1 MIAPARLKIWISNIC
16 ALCAAVVLLLYL
28 TLPLDAS
35 PEYTYTVKIF
45 SQWVLPLVLYIALVT
60 RASTIRFP
68 FSIPWRWRIVTIV
81 GVILLSI
88 PFLAPPAGQLSW
100 RIGYL
105 LSACWM
111 AGMLCA
117 AIVFFAIAAKIN
129 NRCSGGLCLIGSLA
143 LAFSMMEGYLLF
155 LPQVEDGLLD
165 DSRHSKYV
173 LSNQAIPSGGNSC
186 RTAIG
191 DFPEASGFPVFAA
204 QRTLKFDRELFDVRY
219 GFDAQGRRV
228 TPASDGSPRADI
240 LLFGCSFTFGHGL
253 EDTETWPWKLGKL
266 LGPAWRISNYA
277 YNGFGPQQMLTRLEE
292 GMVEEP
298 SAPER
303 AALFLAIEHHIRR
316 NAGLSY
322 THSVRYALRADGRLE
337 RDGFT
342 SGPPYAILFLL
353 PKYFNGS
360 QLVRQISNFVTEYLV
375 KQHHDEFLKTYLA
388 ILEESARL
396 LREKYKASLTV
407 LLWPDVEYIEPE
419 LRQRGIA
426 TLRARDLLPDWD
438 NTKGAAYK
446 IHPEWEGHPN
456 AKAASELAEGLAAY
470 FRQLLT
476 QEKGQ

>member
-16 ALCAAVVLLLYL
+16 ALCAAVFFLLHM
-28 TLPLDAS
+28 TLPQDAS
-35 PEYTYTVKIF
+35 PEYTYTVKILV
-45 SQWVLPLVLYIALVT
+45 QWFLPFVLIVALVT
-60 RASTIRFP
+60 RGSVICLFRVVCRRWKIVAVAGVVCLL
-68 FSIPWRWRIVTIV
+68 IP
-81 GVILLSI
+81 L
-88 PFLAPPAGQLSW
+88 LAPPAGQLSW

-111 AGMLCA
+111 TGTLCA
-117 AIVFFAIAAKIN
+117 AIVFFTVAARIN
-129 NRCSGGLCLIGSLA
+129 NMLSGGLCLIGSLA

-173 LSNQAIPSGGNSC
+173 LSKQAVFPAENFSITS
-186 RTAIG
+186 IG
-191 DFPEASGFPVFAA
+191 TFPKATGSFEFVAHRA
-204 QRTLKFDRELFDVRY
+204 LKFDRELFDVRY

-228 TPASDGSPRADI
+228 TQASDGSPRADL
-240 LLFGCSFTFGHGL
+240 LLFGCSYTFGHGL

-277 YNGFGPQQMLTRLEE
+277 FNGFGPQQMLTRLEE

-303 AALFLAIEHHIRR
+303 AALFLAIEHQIRR
-316 NAGLSY
+316 NSSLFY
-322 THSVRYALRADGRLE
+322 MHSVRYALRADGRLE
-337 RDGFT
+337 RDGF
-342 SGPPYAILFLL
+342 SSDPPYAILFFL

-438 NTKGAAYK
+438 NTKGAAYR
-446 IHPEWEGHPN
+446 IHPKWEWHPN
-456 AKAASELAEGLAAY
+456 AKAASELAEGLARY